1 MAANE
6 TLEDLTLLQQ
16 LRAKRSDEINA
27 LSALIESRQEQRNTF
42 DEREK
47 SDDKPDDEA
56 RSGFA
61 ASEAAFVA
69 DFDQREAAIKELDRR
84 IAEQEIIER
93 RREEAAAASG
103 GETRVVSE
111 PKIYRRDNAEKISYF
126 RDLCM
131 SDPKIAQSMRSD
143 PAEALERLHDHAKDV
158 GEWTAKR
165 SAEREKRANEQ
176 IDRAEREFHRSRGLR
191 ARGFDA
197 SPFERRVNPNR
208 TSGQGGY
215 FVPPLWLI
223 DEYIPALRAGRIAA
237 GLCRQMDLP
246 EGTDSIN
253 IPKLSTTT
261 KVGVQGADAAPVTSQ
276 DITDT
281 AVTANVK
288 TLAGQED
295 IAIQLLEQS
304 PGQIIDQVITE
315 DLFADYNRLVDQQ
328 VLYGNGTNSASL
340 NGGQILGIYPSTNWT
355 TNTVTWTT
363 SAQFG
368 PGFNMVLGAM
378 ASKTAYNRYNL
389 ENFHFLLHPR
399 RWFWFAT
406 ALDGA
411 SGTVGRPVVNIES
424 VAYNVSA
431 LEVPDVPFEGLAGRV
446 PFGPAAYIDGNVPVT
461 DNGSGVL
468 SGTYDLA
475 IGAKWD
481 DLWLFEGDL
490 RTRVLPEVLS
500 GTLEVRFQLYNYV
513 AFLVRYGQSITLAQG
528 SGFGAP
534 ASAIDSSVTF

>member
-1 MAANE
+1 MPAVTE
-6 TLEDLTLLQQ
+6 PTLLDKLRDRRAALVEEWEQQ
-16 LRAKRSDEINA
+16 ITKREGERTEFEERLAAEKEDDRPSDADRDAFRSAEEAFKLASDE
-27 LSALIESRQEQRNTF
+27 
-42 DEREK
+42 K
-47 SDDKPDDEA
+47 HEA
-56 RSGFA
+56 IK
-61 ASEAAFVA
+61 
-69 DFDQREAAIKELDRR
+69 DLDQRIKDQEE
-84 IAEQEIIER
+84 IAER
-93 RREEAAAASG
+93 RATAAQASTTV
-103 GETRVVSE
+103 EVVDE
-111 PKIYRRDNAEKISYF
+111 PKIYRRDNAAKISYF
-126 RDLCM
+126 RDLAA
-131 SDPKIAQSMRSD
+131 SDPKIVQHMNGID
-143 PAEALERLHDHAKDV
+143 PNEAIERLRNHSTDV
-158 GEWTAKR
+158 GEWVT
-165 SAEREKRANEQ
+165 KRAADRKARADEQ
-176 IDRAEREFHRSRGLR
+176 IDRAEREFWLSHGRS
-191 ARGFDA
+191 ARGFVA
-197 SPFERRVNPNR
+197 SPFEQRINPNR
-208 TSGQGGY
+208 TDGQGGF
-215 FVPPLWLI
+215 FVPPLWLV

-261 KVGVQGADAAPVTSQ
+261 KVAPQAADLAPVASQ

-281 AVTANVK
+281 SINAPVK

-295 IAIQLLEQS
+295 TAIQLLEQS
-304 PGQIIDQVITE
+304 PGRIIDQVITE

-328 VLYGNGTNSASL
+328 VLYGNGA
-340 NGGQILGIYPSTNWT
+340 NGSITGIYPSTNWT
-355 TNTVTWTT
+355 GTNTVTWTSST
-363 SAQFG
+363 PLG
-368 PGFNMVLGAM
+368 PGYNMVLGAM

-389 ENFHFLLHPR
+389 ENFHFLGHPR

-411 SGTVGRPVVNIES
+411 GGAVGRPVVNIES

-431 LEVPDVPFEGLAGRV
+431 LEVGNVPFEGLAGRV
-446 PFGPAAYIDGNVPVT
+446 PFGPSYYIDGNVPTT
-461 DNGSGVL
+461 DNGSGAL
-468 SGTYDLA
+468 TGTYDLT

-528 SGFGAP
+528 SGFAAP